1 MGEEAS
7 DLLFSIQLTYIS
19 QFCLMHR
26 EATIMFACGVDYFDT
41 EAMLRAL
48 I

>member
-1 MGEEAS
+1 MGGKAS
-7 DLLFSIQLTYIS
+7 DLFFSIQLTSIS
-19 QFCLMHR
+19 QFCLMYR
-26 EATIMFACGVDYFDT
+26 EATIAFACEVDYFDT